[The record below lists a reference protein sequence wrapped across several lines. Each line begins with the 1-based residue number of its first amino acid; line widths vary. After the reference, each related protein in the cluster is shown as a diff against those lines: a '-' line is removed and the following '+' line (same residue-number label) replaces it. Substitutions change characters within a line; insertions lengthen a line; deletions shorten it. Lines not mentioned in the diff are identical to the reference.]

1 MIYYMFAR
9 AIYCFP
15 VSLLFPN
22 DLKLRVTLHCFLSAL
37 HCFLSA
43 LEAEYQNYP
52 FEVCLDGIHY
62 SVPD

>member
-37 HCFLSA
+37 
-43 LEAEYQNYP
+43 EAEYQNYP